1 VACCVDDERLVGG
14 WKSERMDGQKSSK
27 NEATCPA
34 CFLEGSNVAK
44 ELLNFTNSGS

>member
-1 VACCVDDERLVGG
+1 MG
-14 WKSERMDGQKSSK
+14 K
-27 NEATCPA
+27 NQAKMRQNCPA